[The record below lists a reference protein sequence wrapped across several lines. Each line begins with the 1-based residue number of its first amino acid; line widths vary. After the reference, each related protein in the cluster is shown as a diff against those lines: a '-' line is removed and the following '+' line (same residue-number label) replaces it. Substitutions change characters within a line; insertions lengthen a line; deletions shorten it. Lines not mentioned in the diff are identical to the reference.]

1 MSEDNT
7 KVTDLS
13 TEQQKAIIDTKE
25 VLASKQDVLMAIGQ
39 IQAFDNVRKYVTVTE
54 IITFKRVKE
63 SKQYKGLV
71 YTDVNGKSVTVTDL
85 KEVCSVFFNRSYEQ
99 MQEDLKN
106 LETFGSDF
114 LESSQQMGLGYRELR
129 KLRQLPTEEQSLI
142 INNEAVNFGDKEAL
156 KSAIEDYTFAHVT
169 EKAELTKK
177 IDEVKTNLDVA
188 REMSAEK
195 QIKLDQHAEEEAK
208 RRLSQAPWHRDSLDM
223 VDAMIEARAFITQG
237 TNQLLDVLNNLSTNH
252 ELDSKAIDLIGRS
265 LLSEAKY
272 NFDLVNEMANEMF
285 GILGGKYHPD
295 LYADDLFTQLHSY
308 NPNEEINSEEVTSAE

>member
-25 VLASKQDVLMAIGQ
+25 VLASKQDVLMAIGR
-39 IQAFDNVRKYVTVTE
+39 IQAFNNIRKYVTVTE
-54 IITFKRVKE
+54 LITFKNIKE

-71 YTDVNGKSVTVTDL
+71 YVDENKKSVTVTDL
-85 KEVCSVFFNRSYEQ
+85 KDVCNVFFDRSYEAMTQ
-99 MQEDLKN
+99 DLNNLQSFGQE
-106 LETFGSDF
+106 FF
-114 LESSQQMGLGYRELR
+114 ESSQKMELGYRELR

-142 INNEAVNFGDKEAL
+142 INSEAVNFGDKEAV

-195 QIKLDQHAEEEAK
+195 DQELNSLKEQEAK
-208 RRLSQAPWHRDSLDM
+208 RRFSQEPWQRQTLDN
-223 VDAMIEARAFITQG
+223 VNAMLEARGSIAQAN
-237 TNQLLDVLNNLSTNH
+237 NQLIDVLNNLSQND
-252 ELDSKAIDLIGRS
+252 ELDDKAIDHIARS
-265 LLSEAKY
+265 LLSEVQHNLTLLSQLTSDA
-272 NFDLVNEMANEMF
+272 FA
-285 GILGGKYHPD
+285 ILGSKYSPD
-295 LYADDLFTQLHSY
+295 LTIDELFNQLHLEQPF
-308 NPNEEINSEEVTSAE
+308 NDAVEA